1 MAGKRST
8 NNKLEKLRRKISLN
22 SFPKKYEKRTSRLS
36 WSGRN
41 IEAEAEERERECNP
55 MKSHSKRERVYLFS
69 PPLPSLYRPALTRK
83 IAHDFSRCRSS
94 SKFLP
99 FFFFFVDALLP
110 WKVKEEG
117 RQLILR
123 KGLIVDF
130 DRSQLRFPF
139 FDLSIS
145 MIREE
150 QRARIHNFDFI
161 IL

>member
-83 IAHDFSRCRSS
+83 IAHDFSRCRSPLFLQIS
-94 SKFLP
+94 PFLLFLRWRPPSLKSGGGRGTTNPSKRINSRFWSISIAI
-99 FFFFFVDALLP
+99 FFFWSLNLDDS
-110 WKVKEEG
+110 
-117 RQLILR
+117 RR
-123 KGLIVDF
+123 
-130 DRSQLRFPF
+130 R
-139 FDLSIS
+139 
-145 MIREE
+145 
-150 QRARIHNFDFI
+150 
-161 IL
+161 